1 MPLECSVL
9 GKDVAI
15 TETTIPVIS
24 PYWRLKRNGHWGLL
38 CRYEHEQVR
47 YSMLSPKMGATLAL
61 MDGRLTFRHLSMIA
75 QYAFDLESQEKSQEF
90 VTRAIMAA
98 NRDDDA
104 VVNMTPELEPYV
116 KRIDPFDLTVQPAK
130 WKSQER
136 PAVPLSLNLMFS
148 NDCHTNC
155 SYCFAKGHCVPESKL
170 LSTERWKELLREAEG
185 LGIDQVSLSGG
196 DPLFRKD
203 ALKLIEELIDLDMLF
218 ALSTKCYITE
228 EIADR
233 LVSIGMTQPVNQYVR
248 EIQLN
253 LDPDEP
259 TADKL
264 AGSPGYYHR
273 AVHSIRNLL
282 KRGFNLRVKTVAT
295 ALTVPHIY
303 EWVDELQDMGVRQ
316 ISVAAY
322 NRSIY
327 GKNDRLFLS
336 KEDRNSITEQC
347 RRARVDFPEID
358 LRTTGC
364 EPAQDTVGVPKR
376 LNAKPL
382 DALPGED
389 IEIQERIRRW
399 KEEDHS
405 FGAHSSMTITPDGK
419 VMLYDIVPE
428 DEALFVGDVSHNS
441 ILEVWNSEPLLNH
454 STPKTEQLKG
464 AACYDC
470 KNLAKCQTKA
480 GYCFRDAYFQ
490 SGTVLVP
497 PAQCPMVLAESGM

>member
-24 PYWRLKRNGHWGLL
+24 PYWRLKRNGHWALL
-38 CRYEHEQVR
+38 CRYEQEQVR

-61 MDGRLTFRHLSMIA
+61 MDGRLTLRHLSMIA
-75 QYAFDLESQEKSQEF
+75 QYAFDLESQEVSQEF
-90 VTRAIMAA
+90 VTGVIMAA
-98 NRDDDA
+98 NREDDA

-116 KRIDPFDLTVQPAK
+116 KRIDPFEFAVKASK
-130 WKSQER
+130 WKAQER

-170 LSTERWKELLREAEG
+170 LSTERWKELLREARS
-185 LGIDQVSLSGG
+185 LGIDQITLSGG

-203 ALKLIEELIDLDMLF
+203 ALKLIEELIDLEMLF
-218 ALSTKCYITE
+218 VLSTKCYITE

-233 LVSIGMTQPVNQYVR
+233 LVAIGMTQPVNQYVR

-253 LDPDEP
+253 MDPNES
-259 TADKL
+259 TADNL

-282 KRGFNLRVKTVAT
+282 KRGFNVRVKAVVT

-303 EWVDELQDMGVRQ
+303 DWVEELQDMGVRQ
-316 ISVAAY
+316 ISVAAH
-322 NRSIY
+322 NRSLS
-327 GKNDRLFLS
+327 GKNESLYLS
-336 KEDRNSITEQC
+336 KEDRASIIDQC
-347 RRARVDFPEID
+347 RRARIDFPEID
-358 LRTTGC
+358 LRTIGC
-364 EPAQDTVGVPKR
+364 EPAQDTAAVHRR
-376 LNAKPL
+376 LTDPVNV
-382 DALPGED
+382 LPGED
-389 IEIQERIRRW
+389 PEIHEKIRRW
-399 KEEDHS
+399 REGEHA

-419 VMLYDIVPE
+419 VMLYDTVPE
-428 DEALFVGDVSHNS
+428 DETLFVGDVSTNS
-441 ILEVWNSEPLLNH
+441 IQEVWNSDPLQNYPF
-454 STPKTEQLKG
+454 PKTEQFKG

-470 KNLAKCQTKA
+470 KNLAQCQSKA
-480 GYCFRDAYFQ
+480 GYCFRDAYFH
-490 SGTVLVP
+490 SGSVLVP
-497 PAQCPMVLAESGM
+497 PAQCPMVQGESKL